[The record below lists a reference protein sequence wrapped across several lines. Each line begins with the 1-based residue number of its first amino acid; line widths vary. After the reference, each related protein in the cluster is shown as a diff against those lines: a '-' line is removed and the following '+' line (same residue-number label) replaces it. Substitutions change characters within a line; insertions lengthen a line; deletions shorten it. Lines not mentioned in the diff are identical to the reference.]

1 MNAPQLPLPRTSWT
15 GIYEQVLQAVMSQ
28 ATLLQSHLRCLTHQ
42 RESHFQCQGSGKR
55 EAAEV
60 EVEESMLKICKVA
73 KLLVNNKHK
82 HDL

>member
-1 MNAPQLPLPRTSWT
+1 M
-15 GIYEQVLQAVMSQ
+15 GIYKQVLQAVTSQ
-28 ATLLQSHLRCLTHQ
+28 ATLLQSHLQCLTHHQ
-42 RESHFQCQGSGKR
+42 ESHFQCRDGGKQ

-60 EVEESMLKICKVA
+60 EVEKLMMKICKVM